1 MSSPQGAPK
10 PVRIVFVCIG
20 NSCRSPMAEALA
32 RHLAPELI
40 EASSVGLFPA
50 PVIQPE
56 TIQVLAERGVTL
68 EPRDPQSLV
77 LMDANGADLLVNMS
91 GAPLEH
97 MLASFH
103 GRHISWNVRD
113 PIGQPISVYR
123 TVRDQIEKKVV
134 ELIGQVRNGSLAL

>member
-1 MSSPQGAPK
+1 MSSPQGAPEL
-10 PVRIVFVCIG
+10 VRIVFVCIG

-50 PVIQPE
+50 AVIQPE
-56 TIQVLAERGVTL
+56 TIQVLAERGITL
-68 EPRDPQSLV
+68 EPRTPQSLL
-77 LMDANGADLLVNMS
+77 LMDANGTDLLVNMS

-97 MLASFH
+97 MLSSFR
-103 GRHISWNVRD
+103 GRHIVWNVKD

-134 ELIGQVRNGSLAL
+134 ELIGQVRNGSL